1 MHPNAPHDPADAAD
15 EFHDDDFAGRPS
27 KTRLKQQMHDLQA
40 LGKALDEMPAHRLK
54 AIAAMPESLLEAL
67 LDLKRIRSH
76 EGRRR
81 QLQYIGKLMRGVD
94 PAPLR
99 EAVAAFKLPG
109 ARETLALHT
118 AERWRDR
125 LVADDDA
132 FTQWM
137 SEHPD
142 TDAQALRT
150 LIRNARKEA
159 AAAAAAA
166 AAPAEGLADRKGRA
180 FRELFQRIKTTL
192 AEATPAP
199 AGDDDTGDDDDE

>member
-1 MHPNAPHDPADAAD
+1 
-15 EFHDDDFAGRPS
+15 
-27 KTRLKQQMHDLQA
+27 
-40 LGKALDEMPAHRLK
+40 
-54 AIAAMPESLLEAL
+54 
-67 LDLKRIRSH
+67 
-76 EGRRR
+76 
-81 QLQYIGKLMRGVD
+81 
-94 PAPLR
+94 
-99 EAVAAFKLPG
+99 
-109 ARETLALHT
+109 
-118 AERWRDR
+118 
-125 LVADDDA
+125 
-132 FTQWM
+132 M